1 VTGARRA
8 ARRLAAV
15 LLGCALACAAAVPA
29 RAATDALA
37 PPDVPPAPRGAA
49 EPGIPS
55 EPPRWAIQVR
65 GGSFG
70 LPDYFADQ
78 IFAQHPAIEGPT
90 FGAEIRYYGEKGPR
104 ASVISFGVAF
114 DYARCDARGTWQRDA
129 GDKVFT
135 DAGGDVELTAV
146 TITEYFTLFPSWF
159 LHPYLGV
166 GIGVGHLDG
175 RYEKEGDL
183 TTADLW
189 IPVVHVPVGL
199 AAELGERVQVAV
211 EGRFLDGIALNAS
224 LQLRF

>member
-1 VTGARRA
+1 MLAKRLLTGA
-8 ARRLAAV
+8 L
-15 LLGCALACAAAVPA
+15 LACALLHHGAQPA

-37 PPDVPPAPRGAA
+37 PPELSPGPAVPN
-49 EPGIPS
+49 EPHRWGI
-55 EPPRWAIQVR
+55 QLR

-70 LPDYFADQ
+70 LPDYFADE

-104 ASVISFGVAF
+104 KSVVSYGLAF
-114 DYARCDARGTWQRDA
+114 DYARCEARGTWQRDS

-135 DAGGDVELTAV
+135 DAGGEVELTAV

-175 RYEKEGDL
+175 SYEKEDDL

-189 IPVVHVPVGL
+189 IPVVHIPVGL
-199 AAELGERVQVAV
+199 ALEIGERAQFAV
-211 EGRFLDGIALNAS
+211 EGRFLDGVALGAS
-224 LQLRF
+224 LQFRF